1 MRRVTK
7 RPRKKVRKTRRR
19 RQRNYRKMRGGE
31 VKHVTVHVHDIIGG
45 DVLFTIEFNHYPDY
59 NVEDVYTKLTNKIKT
74 DFEHYHKPV
83 MVVGGAKPSN
93 PPKPTPLEQVTKS
106 KDKILADIEIFAN
119 NPSIKIA
126 GNENTLPEDG
136 TTVEYQGLYEQIPQ
150 FIKDKKS
157 NKDIQDIKTA
167 YLDALVKRVKLR
179 QQTQSQ
185 LPAIPTQPVIPP
197 LKFDLILNIHNNVP
211 IEHRQIKKGTS
222 KIYNTPGAIIIGEN
236 GHVKTDENGRI
247 KDDFFT
253 PQDFESKLE
262 QPGPIQ
268 MTVYVK

>member
-1 MRRVTK
+1 
-7 RPRKKVRKTRRR
+7 
-19 RQRNYRKMRGGE
+19 MRGGE

-74 DFEHYHKPV
+74 EFEDYHTPPG
-83 MVVGGAKPSN
+83 MVSGGANPPRPSKPEITLNPPNPNITLNPPN
-93 PPKPTPLEQVTKS
+93 PPKPTPLEKVIKS

-119 NPSIKIA
+119 NPSIMA
-126 GNENTLPEDG
+126 RGETYTLPEDG
-136 TTVEYQGLYEQIPQ
+136 TTVEYQGLYENIPQ
-150 FIKDKKS
+150 FLKD
-157 NKDIQDIKTA
+157 NKNNKVIRDLNTA
-167 YLDALVKRVKLR
+167 YLNALGKRVELR
-179 QQTQSQ
+179 KQSQ
-185 LPAIPTQPVIPP
+185 LLDLPTTQPKIPH
-197 LKFDLILNIHNNVP
+197 LKINVKPNMGNNVP

>member
-74 DFEHYHKPV
+74 EFEDYHKPV
-83 MVVGGAKPSN
+83 MVVGGAN
-93 PPKPTPLEQVTKS
+93 PPRPPTQPTLKQVTES

-126 GNENTLPEDG
+126 GNENTLLDG
-136 TTVEYQGLYEQIPQ
+136 TTVKYQGLYEQIPQ

-167 YLDALVKRVKLR
+167 YLDALVNRVELR
-179 QQTQSQ
+179 KQSQ
-185 LPAIPTQPVIPP
+185 LLDLPTTQPKIPH
-197 LKFDLILNIHNNVP
+197 LKINVKPNMGNNVP